1 MPRDEQTAPEGG
13 GYAADP
19 FTWEE
24 HFFGAVT
31 VGERGQVVIPAEARR
46 RFRIEP
52 GDKVLIL
59 ADPAKRALMLCKIDS
74 LREFMNA
81 FQEGLARV
89 EREHGQVTEG
99 TPTPTTEGGA
109 GEDEKK

>member
-1 MPRDEQTAPEGG
+1 MPRDEQAAPEGG
-13 GYAADP
+13 GYPAEDP
-19 FTWEE
+19 FTWED

-89 EREHGQVTEG
+89 EREHGPVTGG
-99 TPTPTTEGGA
+99 TPATAESRS